1 MKSQPLGGERR
12 GILPFTGV
20 IRPVEED
27 FAMSASVE
35 STMPVSPETTA
46 RRSIVSE
53 LVPFL
58 LVGGLAAAGYVV
70 LSVVAIGLNT
80 GIPDW
85 IVSAVCY
92 ALFIVPVYLA
102 HRQLSFRSDTPH
114 AVALP
119 RYIAV
124 QVSAL
129 VLAAIFSFVCFSL
142 LGMQTAVAAAL
153 VIVLTSGVNFIL
165 LKVWAFAQP
174 GSAGTAM
181 QAFDF
186 KPILNAVHGT
196 AVFNRRVQVLAHHL
210 AEAIPTAGTVLD
222 LGCGDGAVAVALM
235 ERRPDLKVEGVDVML
250 RPTTHIP
257 VTEYDGETLP
267 FADDSFDYVSIV
279 DVLHHTDDPVVVL
292 KEASRVAR
300 KGVVIKDH
308 LLEGLLAG
316 PTLRFMD
323 WVGNRGHNV
332 VLPYNY
338 LSRRE
343 WQNGFVAS
351 RLTVQSNQERLG
363 LYPAPFSWFFDRSL
377 HFVALL
383 APRPSA

>member
-1 MKSQPLGGERR
+1 
-12 GILPFTGV
+12 
-20 IRPVEED
+20 
-27 FAMSASVE
+27 MSVSVE
-35 STMPVSPETTA
+35 GTMPASPDTKA

-102 HRQLSFRSDTPH
+102 HRQLSFRSTAPH
-114 AVALP
+114 TVALP
-119 RYIAV
+119 RYVAV

-142 LGMQTAVAAAL
+142 LGMQTALAAVL

-174 GSAGTAM
+174 GSAGAAK

-186 KPILNAVHGT
+186 KPILNAVHGA

-210 AEAIPTAGTVLD
+210 AESIPTPGTVLD

-235 ERRPDLKVEGVDVML
+235 GRRPDLRVEGVDVML

-257 VTEYDGETLP
+257 VTEYNGEKLP

-292 KEASRVAR
+292 KEAARVAR

-308 LLEGLLAG
+308 LLEGFLAG

-343 WQNGFVAS
+343 WQNGFAAS

-363 LYPAPFSWFFDRSL
+363 LYPAPFSWLFDRSL

-383 APRPSA
+383 EPTPSS